1 MDIACDSE
9 NKSIVLIIK
18 TCCDYLMR
26 IIKSVSLPVH
36 LAAKVEKIPNF
47 SAYIQAAIDTPDMDT
62 AVKRIE
68 ALTRAIDYH
77 KETLRLIQGLE
88 QQCTRKE
95 YIRKVFN
102 LIDERHYLED

>member
-1 MDIACDSE
+1 
-9 NKSIVLIIK
+9 
-18 TCCDYLMR
+18 MR

-68 ALTRAIDYH
+68 P
-77 KETLRLIQGLE
+77 
-88 QQCTRKE
+88 
-95 YIRKVFN
+95 
-102 LIDERHYLED
+102 

>member
-1 MDIACDSE
+1 
-9 NKSIVLIIK
+9 
-18 TCCDYLMR
+18 MR
-26 IIKSVSLPVH
+26 IVKSVSLPVH

-62 AVKRIE
+62 AVKQIE
-68 ALTRAIDYH
+68 AYRRAIKYH
-77 KETLRLIQGLE
+77 KETLRMIQGLE

-102 LIDERHYLED
+102 LIDERHWLED